1 MVMNKKEEINIVE
14 NKVENEQAKEIEIKI
29 RNKKYTE
36 KEIKELI
43 NKKKK
48 TFEEKEK
55 IKEIKEVIDN
65 YIAGILYAL
74 YGRSNNK
81 QNALEL
87 LKEKIKKDPTICEI
101 INLKCDSKYNELNEK
116 NIKTIINIFE
126 YYSK

>member
-1 MVMNKKEEINIVE
+1 MNKKEEINIVE